1 MKGGVRKFGRAERG
15 LLPEGRL
22 SGPMPWVIAI
32 MMFLTVLAAAA
43 GLALG
48 SAARALSADLVGR
61 LTIQLP
67 EANPVLRE
75 TGKQAIISELG
86 RLGVIE
92 KIEPVSEEE
101 LGALLDPWLG
111 AEARDADLPIPALI
125 DVELRRATPADIAD
139 VRKAVKAVVPAARVD
154 EHARWLAP
162 LANLLESLK
171 WLSAMLVLMMTA
183 ATATTVVLAARGA
196 LNTHRSVI
204 EVMHLLGST
213 DGQVAGLFQRRI
225 ALDALFGGLAGLGGA
240 LAVMALVGSRMNA
253 IGSDLLGS
261 TRLGW
266 LEWTII
272 LALPLLGAL
281 LATVAARLTILF
293 ALRNTL

>member
-1 MKGGVRKFGRAERG
+1 MRLFRSSPADRR
-15 LLPEGRL
+15 LLLEGRL
-22 SGPMPWVIAI
+22 AGPMPWVIAI

>member
-1 MKGGVRKFGRAERG
+1 M
-15 LLPEGRL
+15 LLEGRL
-22 SGPMPWVIAI
+22 AGPMPWVIAI

-43 GLALG
+43 GLTLG

-125 DVELRRATPADIAD
+125 DVEVRRATPADIAD

>member
-1 MKGGVRKFGRAERG
+1 MAVFRSSPADRR
-15 LLPEGRL
+15 LLLEGRFA
-22 SGPMPWVIAI
+22 GPMPWVIAI

-48 SAARALSADLVGR
+48 SAAAALGADLEGR

-67 EANPVLRE
+67 EANPVFRE
-75 TGKQAIISELG
+75 AGKQAILSELG

-92 KIEPVSEEE
+92 KVDPVSEEE
-101 LGALLDPWLG
+101 IAALLDPWLG
-111 AEARDADLPIPALI
+111 AEGRDADLPIPALI
-125 DVELRRATPADIAD
+125 DVELRRATPSNVEE
-139 VRKAVKAVVPAARVD
+139 VRKAVQSVAPAARV
-154 EHARWLAP
+154 ETHAHWLAP
-162 LANLLESLK
+162 LAGLLETLK
-171 WLSAMLVLMMTA
+171 WLSAMLVMLMTA
-183 ATATTVVLAARGA
+183 ATGTTVVLAARGA

-240 LAVMALVGSRMNA
+240 LAVMAVIGGRMNA

-261 TRLGW
+261 TRLDW
-266 LEWTII
+266 PDWAII
-272 LALPLLGAL
+272 LSLPLFGAL

>member
-1 MKGGVRKFGRAERG
+1 MRLFRSSPADRR
-15 LLPEGRL
+15 LLLEGRL
-22 SGPMPWVIAI
+22 AGPMPWVIAI

-43 GLALG
+43 GLGLG

-67 EANPVLRE
+67 EADPVLRE
-75 TGKQAIISELG
+75 AGKQAIVSELG
-86 RLGVIE
+86 RLGVIG
-92 KIEPVSEEE
+92 KIEPVSDEE

-111 AEARDADLPIPALI
+111 TEGRDADLPIPALI
-125 DVELRRATPADIAD
+125 DVELRRATPADVVD
-139 VRKAVKAVVPAARVD
+139 VRKAVKAVAPTARVD

-162 LANLLESLK
+162 LASLLQSLK

-196 LNTHRSVI
+196 LNTHRPVI

-213 DGQVAGLFQRRI
+213 DSQVAALFQRRI
-225 ALDALFGGLAGLGGA
+225 ALDALLGGLAGLGGA
-240 LAVMALVGSRMNA
+240 LAAMALVGSRMNA

-261 TRLGW
+261 TRLDW
-266 LEWTII
+266 VDWAII
-272 LALPLLGAL
+272 LALPLFGAL
-281 LATVAARLTILF
+281 LATVAARLTILI

>member
-1 MKGGVRKFGRAERG
+1 MLFRTNPADRR
-15 LLPEGRL
+15 LLQEGRL
-22 SGPMPWVIAI
+22 AGPMPWVIAI

-48 SAARALSADLVGR
+48 SAARALGSDLRGR

-75 TGKQAIISELG
+75 TGKQAILSELG

-92 KIEPVSEEE
+92 KVEPLGEER
-101 LGALLDPWLG
+101 LAALLDPWLG
-111 AEARDADLPIPALI
+111 AEGRDGDLPIPAMI
-125 DVELRRATPADIAD
+125 DVELRRATPADVAE
-139 VRKAVKAVVPAARVD
+139 VRRAVKAVAPAARVD

-162 LANLLESLK
+162 LASLLQSLR
-171 WLSAMLVLMMTA
+171 WLAAALVLLMTA
-183 ATATTVVLAARGA
+183 ATAATVVLAARAA
-196 LNTHRSVI
+196 LNTHKSVI

-225 ALDALFGGLAGLGGA
+225 ALDAMFGGLAGLGGA
-240 LAVMALVGSRMNA
+240 LAVMAIVGGRMNA

-261 TRLGW
+261 TGLGW
-266 LEWTII
+266 FDWGIV
-272 LALPLLGAL
+272 LALPLFGAV
-281 LATVAARLTILF
+281 LATLAARLTILF

>member
-1 MKGGVRKFGRAERG
+1 VR
-15 LLPEGRL
+15 LLRSSPADRRLLLEGRL
-22 SGPMPWVIAI
+22 AGPMPWVIAI

-92 KIEPVSEEE
+92 RIEPVSEEE

-162 LANLLESLK
+162 LARLLESLK

-240 LAVMALVGSRMNA
+240 LAVMALVGNRMNA

-266 LEWTII
+266 FEWAIV
-272 LALPLLGAL
+272 LALPLFGAL

>member
-1 MKGGVRKFGRAERG
+1 MAVFRSSPADRR
-15 LLPEGRL
+15 LLLEGRFA
-22 SGPMPWVIAI
+22 GPMPWVIAI
-32 MMFLTVLAAAA
+32 MMFLSVLAAAA

-48 SAARALSADLVGR
+48 SAAGALGADLAGR

-75 TGKQAIISELG
+75 AGKRAIISELG

-111 AEARDADLPIPALI
+111 AEGRDAGLPIPALI
-125 DVELRRATPADIAD
+125 DVELRRATPSDVAE
-139 VRKAVKAVVPAARVD
+139 VRKAVRAVAPAARVD
-154 EHARWLAP
+154 THAHWLAP
-162 LANLLESLK
+162 LASLLESLK
-171 WLSAMLVLMMTA
+171 WLSVMLVAMMTL
-183 ATATTVVLAARGA
+183 ATGTTVVLAARGA
-196 LNTHRSVI
+196 LNTHRAVI

-240 LAVMALVGSRMNA
+240 LIVMAIIGGRMNA

-266 LEWTII
+266 PDWAII
-272 LALPLLGAL
+272 LALPLFGAL
-281 LATVAARLTILF
+281 LATVAARVTILF

>member
-1 MKGGVRKFGRAERG
+1 
-15 LLPEGRL
+15 
-22 SGPMPWVIAI
+22 
-32 MMFLTVLAAAA
+32 MFLTVLAAAA

>member
-1 MKGGVRKFGRAERG
+1 MLFRTNPADRR
-15 LLPEGRL
+15 LLQEGRL
-22 SGPMPWVIAI
+22 AGPMPWVIAI

-48 SAARALSADLVGR
+48 SAARALSADLRGR

-75 TGKQAIISELG
+75 TGKQAILSELG

-92 KIEPVSEEE
+92 KVEP
-101 LGALLDPWLG
+101 LGEDRLAALLDPWLG
-111 AEARDADLPIPALI
+111 AEGHDGDLPIPAMI
-125 DVELRRATPADIAD
+125 DVELRRATPADVAE
-139 VRKAVKAVVPAARVD
+139 VRRAVKAVAPTARVD

-162 LANLLESLK
+162 LASLLQSLR
-171 WLSAMLVLMMTA
+171 WLAVALVLLMTA
-183 ATATTVVLAARGA
+183 ATAATVVLAARAA
-196 LNTHRSVI
+196 LNTHKSVI

-225 ALDALFGGLAGLGGA
+225 ALDAMFGGLAGLGGA
-240 LAVMALVGSRMNA
+240 LAVMAMVGGRMKA

-261 TRLGW
+261 TGLGW
-266 LEWTII
+266 LDWGVV
-272 LALPLLGAL
+272 LALPLLGAV
-281 LATVAARLTILF
+281 LATLAARLTILF